1 MFSFKGRQRWQRC
14 HKISHIIPS
23 SGRPESQH
31 MEEYVWKPIFRTNM
45 IIRKVDDEVRAGEW
59 AGDTNCSIHV
69 FSSATVCSSSWSEQT
84 WKETG
89 DVSDSETEALILKR
103 CSYIRK
109 DGWTAAVTQIFDAKS
124 ERDEKFKEMRETDK
138 ISQARAATLA

>member
-1 MFSFKGRQRWQRC
+1 
-14 HKISHIIPS
+14 
-23 SGRPESQH
+23 
-31 MEEYVWKPIFRTNM
+31 MEKYVWKPIFRTNM
-45 IIRKVDDEVRAGEW
+45 IIRFSEHQQETEREKIKVDGEVKAGEW

-69 FSSATVCSSSWSEQT
+69 FSSATVCSSNWSEQA

-89 DVSDSETEALILKR
+89 DVSDSETEALMLKR

-109 DGWTAAVTQIFDAKS
+109 DGWTAAMTRIFDAKR
-124 ERDEKFKEMRETDK
+124 ERDEKFKEMREKDETDK